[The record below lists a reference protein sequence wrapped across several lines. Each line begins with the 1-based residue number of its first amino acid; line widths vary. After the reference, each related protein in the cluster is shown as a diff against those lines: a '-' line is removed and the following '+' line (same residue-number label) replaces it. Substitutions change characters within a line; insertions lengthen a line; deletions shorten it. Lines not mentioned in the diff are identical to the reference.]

1 LDPASRA
8 TLWAVI
14 KRAKRRAA
22 VVLTTH
28 AMEEAEELCERL
40 GVFVDGALRC
50 VGAPRELVARHGGF
64 LVLTLTLADA
74 APARAAAVAAFVAAL
89 SDGAA
94 ARTHAAG
101 ATLTFHLPTAAASL
115 AHVFAA
121 LTRAPPAL
129 GIVHWGV
136 ANMTLEEVFIKLAR
150 DIGARTH
157 E

>member
-28 AMEEAEELCERL
+28 AMEEAEELCDRL

-50 VGAPRELVARHGGF
+50 VGAPRQLVARHGGF
-64 LVLTLTLADA
+64 LVLTLTLEDA
-74 APARAAAVAAFVAAL
+74 APARAADAAAFVASLAA
-89 SDGAA
+89 GA

-101 ATLTFHLPTAAASL
+101 ATLTFHLPL
-115 AHVFAA
+115 AGAPLAQVFAA